1 MASNYQI
8 NNWCSNIFKYNTVI
22 STFVIL
28 MADIPDNNT
37 QYRLLLL
44 LNENQESTAF
54 YIRCELVHDKKYV
67 I

>member
-1 MASNYQI
+1 
-8 NNWCSNIFKYNTVI
+8 
-22 STFVIL
+22 

-37 QYRLLLL
+37 QYKLLLL